1 MGAGLGGGSGHS
13 ADMETS
19 GGTGRGASTQL
30 EVGLS
35 PRLAASH
42 AEPLQRTVSTQLA
55 ITQARRQRCF
65 ISPSPGLPACQSLSE
80 LSQADAGVL
89 ASTMRAFGGLL
100 LTQLHFRAFSTGVFA
115 RYY

>member
-42 AEPLQRTVSTQLA
+42 AEPLQCTVSAQLA
-55 ITQARRQRCF
+55 ITQARRQRVF
-65 ISPSPGLPACQSLSE
+65 YITQSRIACVSE
-80 LSQADAGVL
+80 LV
-89 ASTMRAFGGLL
+89 RAFPG
-100 LTQLHFRAFSTGVFA
+100 
-115 RYY
+115 